1 MTTSRDLRE
10 LAVQGLLAPNPI
22 SLATSATDAGTNV
35 FSPRTWS
42 TWDGSY
48 PVLLVQTPDEDGQS
62 WGPHG
67 PPAFTVTTTLRVTAR
82 AQSAAQTD
90 DQAAAIV
97 EEQLETLR
105 EQIKAALINYPPLMS
120 LLQQYPFFRSTLQ
133 PSGEGQSPIGQLVLD
148 IGLEYVQGPHDFY
161 LPAVVPLQG
170 IDVVV
175 QEPDGTTQPGLTINL
190 PQ

>member
-10 LAVQGLLAPNPI
+10 IAVQGLVV
-22 SLATSATDAGTNV
+22 SGATAAGTNV
-35 FSPRTWS
+35 FSPRTWA
-42 TWDGSY
+42 TWDGTY
-48 PVLLVQTPDEDGQS
+48 PMLLVQTPDEDGQS

-82 AQSAAQTD
+82 AQATALSGD
-90 DQAAAIV
+90 AAAVIV

-120 LLQQYPFFRSTLQ
+120 LLQQYPFFRSTMQ

-148 IGLEYVQGPHDFY
+148 IGLEFVQGPHDFY
-161 LPAVVPLQG
+161 QPAAVPLTG
-170 IDVVV
+170 IDLTV
-175 QEPDGTTQPGLTINL
+175 EMPDGTTEPGLTINL

>member
-10 LAVQGLLAPNPI
+10 ISVQGLVVPG
-22 SLATSATDAGTNV
+22 ATAAGTNV
-35 FSPRTWS
+35 FSPRTWA
-42 TWDGSY
+42 TWDGTY
-48 PVLLVQTPDEDGQS
+48 PMLLVQTPDEDGQS

-82 AQSAAQTD
+82 AQAAAQTGD
-90 DQAAAIV
+90 LAAAVV

-120 LLQQYPFFRSTLQ
+120 LLQQYPFFRSTIQ
-133 PSGEGQSPIGQLVLD
+133 PSGEGQSPIGTLTLD
-148 IGLEYVQGPHDFY
+148 VGLEFVQGPYDFY
-161 LPAVVPLQG
+161 QAATVPLTG
-170 IDVVV
+170 VDLTV
-175 QEPDGTTQPGLTINL
+175 QVPDGTTVPGLTINL

>member
-1 MTTSRDLRE
+1 M
-10 LAVQGLLAPNPI
+10 
-22 SLATSATDAGTNV
+22 SLATNATDAGTNV
-35 FSPRTWS
+35 FSPRTWA
-42 TWDGSY
+42 TWDGTY
-48 PVLLVQTPDEDGQS
+48 PMLLVQTPDEDGQS

-82 AQSAAQTD
+82 AQAAAQTD

-97 EEQLETLR
+97 EEQLESLR

-148 IGLEYVQGPHDFY
+148 IGLEYVQGPRDFY

-175 QEPDGTTQPGLTINL
+175 QEPDGTAQPGLTINL